1 MVAVL
6 ALVLTVAGWR
16 TRRDLRAG
24 LLAAAAGVG
33 YGLTGVFFSTAAS
46 HLDVGGIGAVVGAWQ
61 TWASV
66 ATGVASFYLLQNA
79 VAAGRLVVVEPGV
92 TLANPLVATTW
103 GVVVFGESA
112 AGGTALIGVGT
123 GVALVTAGV
132 VVLGASPRCRDPV
145 RLRSRWRP
153 GDDRISGRPPHR
165 QVIVRWI
172 GSNQTVGSAIVG

>member
-1 MVAVL
+1 M
-6 ALVLTVAGWR
+6 
-16 TRRDLRAG
+16 
-24 LLAAAAGVG
+24 
-33 YGLTGVFFSTAAS
+33 FFSTAAS

-112 AGGTALIGVGT
+112 AGGAALIGVGV

-132 VVLGASPRCRDPV
+132 VVLGASPALQRP
-145 RLRSRWRP
+145 RS
-153 GDDRISGRPPHR
+153 
-165 QVIVRWI
+165 
-172 GSNQTVGSAIVG
+172 SAQQMEARG